1 MRRKSVG
8 STNGMREVSIMELYS
23 LKENELLTGI
33 SIIAVLRHTQQL
45 ELSKCMLIEPLLS
58 YSQVLKALKRTNSSI
73 KSIENLI
80 LKQSIPFANFNNRF
94 QDKFLLSMNA
104 LILFEK
110 LGLISIKENMVYFS
124 ANDFNF
130 ANTSLGEAAT
140 NRISA
145 SSKLAEIL
153 EKGDASDFYLSL
165 RVQI

>member
-33 SIIAVLRHTQQL
+33 SILAVLRHTQQL